1 MAEGVKKVMVR
12 IWCERKGESEEA
24 GWKWL
29 QGLGKER
36 FATDVFV

>member
-1 MAEGVKKVMVR
+1 MVK
-12 IWCERKGESEEA
+12 IWCERKGESEDN

-29 QGLGKER
+29 QGLGKEM

>member
-1 MAEGVKKVMVR
+1 MVK
-12 IWCERKGESEEA
+12 IWCERKYESEDK